1 MLELAI
7 RLVFSLA
14 VVLGLLAL
22 IARFGARRFRGGRD
36 ALVQVVQRQPISRGA
51 SVSVVTVG
59 SKVLV
64 LGTTEHQVRVLT
76 ELDPDDVVGYL
87 EPDLTEAEVLHLTAD
102 DTAIEGV
109 EGAEQ
114 PTAVRPAAR
123 GVLRPTAGGT
133 TGGLAGSVL
142 SPATWRQALAA
153 ATRRAS

>member
-123 GVLRPTAGGT
+123 GVLRPTAGG
-133 TGGLAGSVL
+133 LAGSVL